1 MASFQYLDLAIGISF
16 IYLLLALVCST
27 VNESIAGI
35 LNSRGKT
42 LAQGISELLQESA
55 LKDKIYSHPLIQ
67 GISSRKNNRLP
78 SYISSGKFALALMDV
93 LTGPNVP
100 SDNPEALR
108 AGIANL
114 DNSATKTAL
123 TAVLDNPKLKGD
135 QEKIEVWYEQAMDR
149 VSGWYK
155 RTVQIRV
162 FVLAALVTVM
172 MNADTLKI
180 LRGMWSNPTISS
192 LIVES
197 ARERLQ
203 KGRPDAWDQ
212 PMVTYENPDDPT
224 ASTPTVLPERDV
236 ITSAEKQLLNQV
248 TSWQGDW
255 YDDWPGHQQR
265 SFWGWI
271 GYLLEQRLGG
281 WLITILAVSLGAPF
295 WFDTLKRF
303 MNVRNA
309 GIPPEKSSEAVPAQA
324 GAAPTS

>member
-42 LAQGISELLQESA
+42 LAQGISELLQEPA
-55 LKDKIYSHPLIQ
+55 LKDKIYAHPLIQ
-67 GISSRKNNRLP
+67 GISPGKNNRLP

-100 SDNPEALR
+100 ADNPEALR
-108 AGIANL
+108 RGIANL

-123 TAVLDNPKLKGD
+123 TAVLDNPRLKGD

-180 LRGMWSNPTISS
+180 LRGMWNNPTISL
-192 LIVES
+192 LIV
-197 ARERLQ
+197 
-203 KGRPDAWDQ
+203 
-212 PMVTYENPDDPT
+212 
-224 ASTPTVLPERDV
+224 
-236 ITSAEKQLLNQV
+236 
-248 TSWQGDW
+248 
-255 YDDWPGHQQR
+255 
-265 SFWGWI
+265 
-271 GYLLEQRLGG
+271 
-281 WLITILAVSLGAPF
+281 
-295 WFDTLKRF
+295 
-303 MNVRNA
+303 
-309 GIPPEKSSEAVPAQA
+309 
-324 GAAPTS
+324 